1 MDNFKFS
8 TRLDVTIGDINYGGH
23 LGNDRYLSFFQEA
36 RLRYLAQFNFSE
48 MNIGDGT
55 SLIMSSAHVDFKAEV
70 FWANRLIVYVRISEL
85 KGVKFIMD
93 YLMFRDDDQGVLVAS
108 GYTKMAGFDYKNRR
122 IQKLPS
128 AFVQA
133 VQEFESGLILE

>member
-1 MDNFKFS
+1 MENFKFS
-8 TRLDVTIGDINYGGH
+8 TKLDVTIGDINYGGH
-23 LGNDRYLSFFQEA
+23 LGNDRYLSIFQEA

-48 MNIGDGT
+48 MNIGDDT

-85 KGVKFIMD
+85 KGVKFMMD
-93 YLMFRDDDQGVLVAS
+93 YLMFRDDEQGLLVAS
-108 GYTKMAGFDYKNRR
+108 GYTKMAGFDYKNRQ
-122 IQKLPS
+122 IKKLPP

-133 VQEFESGLILE
+133 IQQYEQALMSA